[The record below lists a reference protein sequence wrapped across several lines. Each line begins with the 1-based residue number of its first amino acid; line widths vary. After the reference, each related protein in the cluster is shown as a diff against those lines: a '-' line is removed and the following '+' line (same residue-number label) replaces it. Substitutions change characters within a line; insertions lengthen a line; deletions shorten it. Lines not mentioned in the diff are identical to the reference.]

1 MAGQR
6 LVAMS
11 LNFST
16 GVYAGGVLRIRDRE
30 SGKIVSEVANVGI
43 GDAVI
48 FRLSDRLEHRI
59 MEPDGTASKTAF
71 AG

>member
-1 MAGQR
+1 
-6 LVAMS
+6 MS
-11 LNFST
+11 VNFST

-59 MEPDGTASKTAF
+59 M
-71 AG
+71 